1 MSLSVR
7 FMPDQRSPPM
17 GHRHPAY
24 GGQSPNLVLDER
36 TPHVDAQTLLRYGDV
51 SNPFGLDPQ
60 DAPYR
65 IQGLR
70 TMNSRSVKSTSRNLS
85 QSARVVP
92 TNLAKVNVLIVGPG
106 AGIGHNGESYWKLKQ
121 DSMFTVKVFGRS
133 GMAYDSY
140 PPEWPEG
147 KQAPNLASFAQ
158 DMSVNGQISDFDCL
172 IFGSRGGQVV
182 LPCLWQLGLDL
193 PPSIVI
199 NGGCALEL
207 PRPAA
212 WPAKAV
218 TLLLMGGKDYFRKPS
233 VKPSKFVGDAK
244 NRVPASNNTTALLY
258 VHEMSHMPA
267 ADIMDILLKDGICAL
282 LAWKS
287 TGQFPAA
294 TFQTILAAL
303 AASGYHSCLSYKSG
317 GRWHELQGS
326 SPVFSPMAGRE
337 RAKSPEVF
345 FPAAGREM
353 TDSAI
358 VFPLGDAEA
367 RNPSRTSLPVR
378 SRQQSPGAPQPRS
391 PFMGSPTGSPGYAQ
405 STPDVRSPGQ
415 RRPSQVSSPS
425 PHYSSHGYGSG
436 SMQLPQ
442 QVPHATSLAA
452 PASRSARHSCGWS
465 MQVSPVPSTGACPA
479 CPAPTTYPPMQLTPR
494 SRQASRLPVSQALQP
509 MAVSMPQ
516 MLPWVA
522 TR

>member
-7 FMPDQRSPPM
+7 FMPDQLSPPI
-17 GHRHPAY
+17 GHRHLAY
-24 GGQSPNLVLDER
+24 AGGQSPSFVLDER

-60 DAPYR
+60 DGPYR

-158 DMSVNGQISDFDCL
+158 DMSVNGQIADFDCL

-182 LPCLWQLGLDL
+182 LPCLWQLGMDL

-207 PRPAA
+207 PRPAT

-233 VKPSKFVGDAK
+233 VKPSK
-244 NRVPASNNTTALLY
+244 
-258 VHEMSHMPA
+258 HEMSHMPA

-317 GRWHELQGS
+317 GRWQELPGS

-345 FPAAGREM
+345 SPVAGREM

-378 SRQQSPGAPQPRS
+378 SRQQSPGPPQPRS
-391 PFMGSPTGSPGYAQ
+391 PFMGSPKSPHSYAQ
-405 STPDVRSPGQ
+405 SSPDVRSPGL

-425 PHYSSHGYGSG
+425 PHYSSHGYGCG
-436 SMQLPQ
+436 SMQLPP
-442 QVPHATSLAA
+442 QVPHVTSLAA
-452 PASRSARHSCGWS
+452 PPSRSARHSCGWS
-465 MQVSPVPSTGACPA
+465 MQVPPVPSTSAYPA
-479 CPAPTTYPPMQLTPR
+479 CPAPATYPSMQLIPR
-494 SRQASRLPVSQALQP
+494 SR
-509 MAVSMPQ
+509 
-516 MLPWVA
+516 
-522 TR
+522 